1 MALISASRVFP
12 GSKKLMKKLLWT
24 EAELGRL
31 RLKPSRLSP
40 LQVVAQMFTGFW
52 LSPLFSAQM
61 DGTMFQLR
69 SFVHQRLYAA
79 AEEILGEVE
88 RAITAAL
95 HRGEVH
101 RFKEEAACPAPQLA
115 IQQSKSGVAPI
126 SDVCV

>member
-1 MALISASRVFP
+1 MALISASLVFP

-31 RLKPSRLSP
+31 RIKPSRLSP
-40 LQVVAQMFTGFW
+40 LLVFGCAP
-52 LSPLFSAQM
+52 PLFSAQM

-88 RAITAAL
+88 RAITVAL

-101 RFKEEAACPAPQLA
+101 RFKEEAACPAQQLP